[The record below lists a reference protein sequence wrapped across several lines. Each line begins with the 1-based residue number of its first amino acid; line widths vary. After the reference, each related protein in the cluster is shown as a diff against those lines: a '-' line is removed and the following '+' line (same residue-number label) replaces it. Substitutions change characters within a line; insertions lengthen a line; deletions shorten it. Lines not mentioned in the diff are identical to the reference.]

1 MDLLAADVVGTGPL
15 ERGGYFLFCPV
26 NPKAEG
32 QYENVVR
39 DAPPMVPGNSVNPND
54 RSQIPAVAT
63 HRIVFGRMK
72 MVRIYQDGFE
82 TEV

>member
-1 MDLLAADVVGTGPL
+1 MDLLVPDLVGTGPL
-15 ERGGYFLFCPV
+15 VRGGYFLFCPV
-26 NPKAEG
+26 NPQAEG
-32 QYENVVR
+32 KYEIVVR
-39 DAPPMVPGNSVNPND
+39 DAPPMVPGNSVNSND
-54 RSQIPAVAT
+54 RVQIPAVAT